1 MTEKFEKSLN
11 YFKKMST
18 LKKVLIVFVT
28 LIIFIIVVEQ
38 PGGDSKRRESE
49 KFFIPKLV
57 IEDVTKIHIQ
67 KPNQEGEVIL
77 EKMPARAGTDGE
89 GQWRV
94 ANDRFFPADEERVGD
109 FLKSM
114 HNLKEGVLVSQNPER
129 AAIFSVNEKRGTHVQ
144 VWNHKE
150 RSIADFYAG
159 EIIPDGQYLRKS
171 DKDEVFQTIPSLL
184 RFLTESLNGWKDKIL
199 LSVDEVDVCRL
210 ALKTPEEELVLEKKD
225 DVWRVVQPEDYEA
238 DSLAIRTVFDQLKN
252 VRANAFVDS
261 VDASQTD
268 FTDSDYKISVR
279 MNDDSLNLVSF
290 KKSDE
295 ADQYFAK
302 NGDKDMIYSVDQL
315 LIDGIFGLQ
324 FKSEEPVQ

>member
-1 MTEKFEKSLN
+1 MTEKFEKPLN

-67 KPNQEGEVIL
+67 KPNQGGEVIL
-77 EKMPARAGTDGE
+77 EKME

-94 ANDRFFPADEERVGD
+94 ANDRFFPADEERVSD

-114 HNLKEGVLVSQNPER
+114 HSLREGVLVSKNPER
-129 AAIFSVNEKRGTHVQ
+129 TAIFSVNEKRGTHVQ
-144 VWNHKE
+144 VWNHKG

-159 EIIPDGQYLRKS
+159 ETIPDGQYLRRA
-171 DKDEVFQTIPSLL
+171 DRDEVFQTIPSLI

-199 LSVDEVDVCRL
+199 LSVDETDVRRL
-210 ALKTPEEELVLEKKD
+210 VLKTPEEELALEKKD
-225 DVWRVVQPEDYEA
+225 DIWRVVQPEDYEA
-238 DSLAIRTVFDQLKN
+238 DTLAIRTMFDQLRN

-279 MNDDSLNLVSF
+279 MNDDSLNLLLF

-295 ADQYFAK
+295 TDQYFAK

>member
-1 MTEKFEKSLN
+1 MTEKFEKPLN

-18 LKKVLIVFVT
+18 LKKVLIVFT
-28 LIIFIIVVEQ
+28 ALLIFIIVVEQ
-38 PGGDSKRRESE
+38 PGSTSKKRESE

-77 EKMPARAGTDGE
+77 EKME

-94 ANDRFFPADEERVGD
+94 ANDRFFPADEERVGG

-114 HNLKEGVLVSQNPER
+114 HSLKEGALVSQNPER
-129 AAIFSVNEKRGTHVQ
+129 AAIFSVDKKYGTHVQ

-159 EIIPDGQYLRKS
+159 EIIPDGQYLRRA
-171 DKDEVFQTIPSLL
+171 DKDEVFQTIPSLS
-184 RFLTESLNGWKDKIL
+184 RFLTESLDGWKDKIL
-199 LSVDEVDVCRL
+199 LSVDETDVRRL

-225 DVWRVVQPEDYEA
+225 DIWRVIQPEDYEA
-238 DSLAIRTVFDQLKN
+238 DSLAIRTVFDQIKT

-268 FTDSDYKISVR
+268 FTDPDYKISVR

-302 NGDKDMIYSVDQL
+302 NGDRDMIYSVDQL

-324 FKSEEPVQ
+324 FKPEDSAQ